1 MYSPLVSI
9 MQRGALCLQF
19 LLAAVGVF
27 SRISRRSL
35 LHAGPSSPSVA
46 GLAELEAAFD
56 TYDPIIIHH
65 SLLNPS
71 FRSHNTPGKDIQQL
85 SLAGNDIAAQTGQN
99 SQAIPEQQLCM
110 LIGIYSNQI
119 QVISQAPR
127 IQELN
132 IPRDLGSCTTDS
144 SWPAAP
150 SGHGQAADKQQ
161 APSHNRHLKSMLLHM
176 SLHTSRWIKRL
187 TYIHSQREFVD
198 KYMSCKPWT
207 SLKSRRK

>member
-71 FRSHNTPGKDIQQL
+71 FRSHNTPGKDI
-85 SLAGNDIAAQTGQN
+85 
-99 SQAIPEQQLCM
+99 
-110 LIGIYSNQI
+110 
-119 QVISQAPR
+119 
-127 IQELN
+127 
-132 IPRDLGSCTTDS
+132 
-144 SWPAAP
+144 
-150 SGHGQAADKQQ
+150 
-161 APSHNRHLKSMLLHM
+161 
-176 SLHTSRWIKRL
+176 
-187 TYIHSQREFVD
+187 
-198 KYMSCKPWT
+198 
-207 SLKSRRK
+207 